1 MNSDYDANYWDE
13 YYGGKYES
21 TFLYGFNFHAIL
33 TTWKK
38 EISETELPNSFLDI
52 GCGPGHT
59 LVEVEKKLP
68 NAFVYGIEI
77 QKIPKER
84 VVHKNVMFGDF
95 LEVHEKLTPADLV
108 YCACAM
114 YIDFDQME
122 QFLTGSVDLALKA
135 IVFANLYMEDGTGIP
150 SDKLRRSIFNN
161 RAKFKEYIT
170 KTFGLRKVG
179 QKSLDFYIKTV

>member
-1 MNSDYDANYWDE
+1 MNYDRNYWDD
-13 YYGGKYES
+13 YYNGKYED
-21 TFLYGFNFHAIL
+21 TFRYGFNFPAIL

-38 EISETELPNSFLDI
+38 EISETKFPDSFFDI

-59 LVEVEKKLP
+59 LVEVEKSLP

-95 LEVHEKLTPADLV
+95 LEVHEKLTPTDIV
-108 YCACAM
+108 YVSCAM
-114 YIDFDQME
+114 YIPWPDME
-122 QFLTGSVDLALKA
+122 KFLEASVDLTLKA
-135 IVFANLYMEDGTGIP
+135 IVFANLYLEDGTGIP
-150 SDKLRRSIFNN
+150 SDKLRQSIFTN
-161 RAKFKEYIT
+161 RAKFKDYIT

-179 QKSLDFYIKTV
+179 QKSLDFYIKT